1 MFIGHYALGFALKKK
16 SPDIPLWLLFIS
28 VQFVDILAFLFVLLG
43 IERISY
49 NPVENPFLRTLIEYV
64 PYTHSLFASALISL
78 AVFLVFWKLKNK
90 QWGIILSLGV
100 FSHWFIDVLVHV
112 PDMPLFH
119 NSYKVG
125 LGLWQ
130 LPWVAFIFE
139 MSVFLLAGYYFLKHY
154 QKIKRHL
161 ILIVL
166 LSASFASMFFAPIA
180 EVSSTVASI
189 VSLCL
194 YTIFTLLAYWCDR
207 GLSH

>member
-1 MFIGHYALGFALKKK
+1 MFIGHYALGFALKK
-16 SPDIPLWLLFIS
+16 SAPDIPLWLLFIS
-28 VQFVDILAFLFVLLG
+28 VQFIDILAFLFVLLG

-90 QWGIILSLGV
+90 QWAIILSLAV
-100 FSHWFIDVLVHV
+100 LSHWFIDVLVHV

-130 LPWVAFIFE
+130 LPWLAFIFE
-139 MSVFLLAGYYFLKHY
+139 ISFLLLAGYYLLKHY

-166 LSASFASMFFAPIA
+166 LSASFASMFFAPVA
-180 EVSSTVASI
+180 EVSFTIASI

-194 YTIFTLLAYWCDR
+194 YSIFTLLAYWCDR
-207 GLSH
+207 GMSH